1 MNEAVCFHDQLK
13 DESQESFYEA
23 VVTGLSAR
31 PKSLS
36 PKFFYDHRGSELFEQ
51 ICQQPE
57 YYLTRTEEHI
67 LVQALGEIAEL
78 AGPEAVLLEL
88 GSGASRKIR
97 LLLEKLRPSDY
108 LGVDISRDFLV
119 ESTRCLAADYPWL
132 DVHAVW
138 ADFSRQMD
146 MPQGLTGRRT
156 LAFFPGS
163 SIGNFEPT
171 AAEAFLRDLKQMLP
185 ADSGL
190 LIGVDL
196 IKDEARLNAAY
207 NDAAGL
213 TAQFNLNL
221 LERMRRELG
230 AELDPSQFGH
240 KAFYNAQ
247 AARIEMHLESQVRQ
261 SIRLGE
267 QSFEFAAGETLHTEN
282 SCKYSIRGFQ
292 AMAQRAGFQ
301 PQAVW
306 TDAEQLFSVHY
317 LSSDASIEPS
327 TRH

>member
-13 DESQESFYEA
+13 DKTQESFREA
-23 VVTGLSAR
+23 VISGLSAS

-36 PKFFYDHRGSELFEQ
+36 PKFFYDHLGSELFEQ
-51 ICQQPE
+51 ICRQPE
-57 YYLTRTEEHI
+57 YYLTRVEERI

-78 AGPEAVLLEL
+78 AGPDSVLLEL

-97 LLLEKLRPSDY
+97 LLLETLRPSNY
-108 LGVDISRDFLV
+108 LGVDISREFLV
-119 ESTRCLAADYPWL
+119 ESTRLLAADYPWL

-138 ADFSRQMD
+138 ADFSRRMA
-146 MPQGLTGRRT
+146 MPQGLNGRRT

-171 AAEAFLRDLKQMLP
+171 AAEAFLRDLRQMLP

-230 AELDPSQFGH
+230 AELDPSQFRH
-240 KAFYNAQ
+240 RAFYNAQ
-247 AARIEMHLESQVRQ
+247 AARIEMHLESKTRQ
-261 SIRLGE
+261 SICLGDRG
-267 QSFEFAAGETLHTEN
+267 FEFASAETLHTEN
-282 SCKYSIRGFQ
+282 SCKYSIQGFRT
-292 AMAQRAGFQ
+292 MAQRAGFR
-301 PQAVW
+301 PEAVW

-317 LSSDASIEPS
+317 LSSGSPVS
-327 TRH
+327 H